1 MLLRVSDNGPGMRS
15 SIPEKGIGLTNT
27 AERLAALYGERHR
40 LSFDN
45 EPSGGLTVTVQIPI
59 RFGGASA

>member
-1 MLLRVSDNGPGMRS
+1 MRS
-15 SIPEKGIGLTNT
+15 SPSEKGIGLTNT
-27 AERLAALYGERHR
+27 AERLAALYGEHHK

-59 RFGGASA
+59 RFAEASA

>member
-1 MLLRVSDNGPGMRS
+1 MRS
-15 SIPEKGIGLTNT
+15 SLPEKGIGLTNT

-59 RFGGASA
+59 RFAGASA